1 MIRPMVA
8 AGPTRLHAHVQ
19 AGAARRD
26 RSADGSSLPRAV
38 RVSRAWSSRDI
49 LRAAALVLGLY
60 LALRGLWVARSVLF
74 LAFLGVLFGLALSAG
89 VDRLAA
95 HRVPRAVGA
104 IGLVLAFF
112 GAFAGVGAL
121 AAPQIT
127 SQWDDLQRQLPK
139 AVGRVEEWMR
149 VGPGSVADLVRPPA
163 EDSTEAQTPKAER
176 QPSIRRNLAEQ
187 VGGLGQHFFTVFSST
202 LSVLGGLL
210 LITFVAV
217 YLAIDPGSYRRGLM
231 HLVPHAARA
240 KAGTV
245 LDATGTTLRRWLVA
259 QLIGMV
265 TIGVITT
272 IALRLIDVQAA
283 VALGIIAGI
292 LEFVPYVGPILSA
305 IPAIAM
311 AFLDSPEKALYVA
324 LAYTAIQQI
333 EGNVLTP
340 LLMKEGLDLPPVLT
354 IVSQAVFAV
363 IFGFVGLLIAVP
375 LVGAIMVA
383 VKLLYVQDVVGDDVP
398 VPGEAA

>member
-1 MIRPMVA
+1 M
-8 AGPTRLHAHVQ
+8 
-19 AGAARRD
+19 
-26 RSADGSSLPRAV
+26 SA
-38 RVSRAWSSRDI
+38 AWSSRDI

-60 LALRGLWVARSVLF
+60 LALRGVWVARSVLF

-95 HRVPRAVGA
+95 HRVPRALGA

-149 VGPGSVADLVRPPA
+149 VGQGSVVDLVRPPA
-163 EDSTEAQTPKAER
+163 DSTEAQAPRAER
-176 QPSIRRNLAEQ
+176 QRSIRRNLAEQ
-187 VGGLGQHFFTVFSST
+187 VGGLGQHFFAVFSST

-217 YLAIDPGSYRRGLM
+217 YLAIDPGSYRRGVM

-333 EGNVLTP
+333 EGNVMTP